1 MGINSKNWT
10 NIEKFVF
17 EEDGQGMVEYA
28 LILAVVFL
36 VALPAVVLAGKAIT
50 SIFINKIAP
59 VLFHVI

>member
-28 LILAVVFL
+28 LIFAVIFL
-36 VALPAVVLAGKAIT
+36 IALPFVVLTGKAIT

-59 VLFHVI
+59 VLFQVT